1 MVMVSISLRAQAH
14 KRAEVVSAAD
24 EMVERMRHSDGCTR
38 ARLLADSEDSNAL
51 TIVSEW
57 RSATD
62 ADGFIGSREFQIFK
76 GVRIMLRGEPVVVF
90 DEVQARVTRLMRS
103 QT

>member
-1 MVMVSISLRAQAH
+1 MPPMTWW
-14 KRAEVVSAAD
+14 SAC
-24 EMVERMRHSDGCTR
+24 HSDGCSR

-57 RSATD
+57 RSSPD

-90 DEVQARVTRLMRS
+90 DEVQARVTRLMRG
-103 QT
+103 QG